1 MLECG
6 IERKFRKL
14 FTNLTF
20 ITSLTL
26 VTLLAS
32 CSHMRK
38 GDGPPDYDVDVSHI
52 KNPVPKVEPMAK
64 YGNMSS
70 YRVLGKRYYTMKSAN
85 AFVQTGTASWY
96 GTQFHA
102 KRTSSGEPYNMLAM
116 TAAHKTL
123 PLPTYV
129 EVTNL
134 KNHRKIIVKVN
145 DRGPFSSNRIIDLS
159 YVAAKKLGM
168 LGHGTAPV
176 TIKAINPRLYA
187 ENSAATSSQ
196 PTHAAAT
203 TKIIKK
209 QLAGANASVNV
220 YLQAGA
226 FASKNNAI
234 KLKQRLA
241 SMQDFPV
248 NIALPAVNSKLY
260 RVHIGPILDSASAD
274 RITQRLKSIGISTK
288 KITGS

>member
-1 MLECG
+1 MLKSG
-6 IERKFRKL
+6 LDRTFRKL
-14 FTNLTF
+14 FTNITF
-20 ITSLTL
+20 ITTLSL

-38 GDGPPDYDVDVSHI
+38 GDGPPDFDVDVSRI

-85 AFVQTGTASWY
+85 SFKETGTASWY

-102 KRTSSGEPYNMLAM
+102 KRTSSGEPYDMLAM

-134 KNHRKIIVKVN
+134 KNHRQIIVKVN

-176 TIKAINPRLYA
+176 TIRAINPRLYA
-187 ENSAATSSQ
+187 AKTESSSRQ
-196 PTHAAAT
+196 TTTITT
-203 TKIIKK
+203 TKVTRTH
-209 QLAGANASVNV
+209 LASASVHV

-226 FASKNNAI
+226 FASKGNAV

-248 NIALPAVNSKLY
+248 NVALPAANSKLY
-260 RVHIGPILDSASAD
+260 RVRIGPILDSASAD

-288 KITGS
+288 KITGT